1 MAQIHTLKSDYGLG
15 GVLYLSGSVSVSCFP
30 SFKYYAITNT
40 TVTSLKLTGSIGGNY
55 NTSNGVSSSFSAG
68 QTFYG
73 LITQITQSSGLAMV
87 YGAVTDK
94 DDF

>member
-15 GVLYLSGSVSVSCFP
+15 GALYLSGSISVSCFP
-30 SFKYYAITNT
+30 SFKYYAITA
-40 TVTSLKLTGSIGGNY
+40 TVANMKLTGSIGGSY
-55 NTSNGVSSSFSAG
+55 NTTTGVSSSFNAG

-73 LITQITQSSGLAMV
+73 LITQVTQSSGLAMV
-87 YGAVTDK
+87 YRAVRDR